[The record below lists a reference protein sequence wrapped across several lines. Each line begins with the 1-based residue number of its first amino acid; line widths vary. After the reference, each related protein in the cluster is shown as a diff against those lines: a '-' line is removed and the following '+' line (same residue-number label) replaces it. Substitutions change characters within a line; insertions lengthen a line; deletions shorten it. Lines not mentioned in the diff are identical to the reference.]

1 MYCYICG
8 AEIKEVLVCDVG
20 LIDGKYHYEEVVTPL
35 LFSEEFNIRK
45 GKIFDYDFFKKTVAK
60 KHLCN
65 PEDVKSKYIDGIEIP
80 VAVYDKLNKRDKDMG
95 CRCPICE
102 DFM

>member
-8 AEIKEVLVCDVG
+8 AEIKEVLVCDVV
-20 LIDGKYHYEEVVTPL
+20 LIDGKYHYEEVVAPL

-60 KHLCN
+60 KHLCK
-65 PEDVKSKYIDGIEIP
+65 PEDVKSKYIDKIEIP
-80 VAVYDKLNKRDKDMG
+80 VAVYDNLNKRDKEMG